1 MSKVVE
7 LKSENFE
14 EVVLKSNKPVLVDFW
29 ASWCSPC
36 KMLLPTLDKL
46 SEEVGDDVLIVKV
59 NVDDNVGLAKDY
71 GVRSIP
77 TLLLIEDGEVKG
89 KLMGNQTLDNLK
101 KFLN

>member
-77 TLLLIEDGEVKG
+77 TLLLIEDGEVKD

>member
-7 LKSENFE
+7 LKNENFN

-36 KMLLPTLDKL
+36 KLLLPTLDKL

-77 TLLLIEDGEVKG
+77 TLLLIEDGEVKD

-101 KFLN
+101 KFIN

>member
-77 TLLLIEDGEVKG
+77 TLLLIEDGEVKD

-101 KFLN
+101 

>member
-36 KMLLPTLDKL
+36 KLLLPTLDKL

-59 NVDDNVGLAKDY
+59 NVDDNVALAKDY
-71 GVRSIP
+71 GIRSIP
-77 TLLLIEDGEVKG
+77 TLLLIEDGEVKN

>member
-36 KMLLPTLDKL
+36 KLLLPTLDKL

-77 TLLLIEDGEVKG
+77 TLLLIEGGEVKD

>member
-36 KMLLPTLDKL
+36 KLLLPTLDKL

-77 TLLLIEDGEVKG
+77 TLLLIEDGEVKD

>member
-1 MSKVVE
+1 MSKVLE

-36 KMLLPTLDKL
+36 KLLLPTLDKL

-77 TLLLIEDGEVKG
+77 TLLLIEDGEVKD

>member
-36 KMLLPTLDKL
+36 KLLLPTLDKL

>member
-1 MSKVVE
+1 MSKVIE
-7 LKSENFE
+7 LKSDNFE

-29 ASWCSPC
+29 ASWCGPC

-59 NVDDNVGLAKDY
+59 NVDDNVDLAKGY

-77 TLLLIEDGEVKG
+77 TLLLIENGEVKD